1 MKRAKTVWVVVNV
14 EPGYWIYAMNNTRKG
29 SIEEFCTVP
38 GPLKWSKATAKG
50 WRCVKA
56 KITYEVTP

>member
-29 SIEEFCTVP
+29 SIE
-38 GPLKWSKATAKG
+38 
-50 WRCVKA
+50 
-56 KITYEVTP
+56 